1 MQIVTDSERHLSW
14 RSAMLRLRSDDSRT
28 GSSSQLVLTN
38 QCAFR
43 TVPLWFLVPVGL
55 SLANIGNDSRTI
67 RKDGEAPVRVVF
79 DLEARRKP
87 QVFAAD
93 AVSLWNFN
101 RRLLILK
108 ELLLYSTKL
117 MELSYPAHGP
127 SIWHNAAS
135 AAPSASFLSPIRT
148 LPHFRVLSG
157 LAEIRK

>member
-1 MQIVTDSERHLSW
+1 MVFVSYWTQVGPKFLSKRFVTS
-14 RSAMLRLRSDDSRT
+14 
-28 GSSSQLVLTN
+28 
-38 QCAFR
+38 
-43 TVPLWFLVPVGL
+43 GL

-117 MELSYPAHGP
+117 MERSYPAHGP

-135 AAPSASFLSPIRT
+135 AAPAASFLSPIRT
-148 LPHFRVLSG
+148 FDESSVRQDKPGAFSGCNSRPGKGKSRPTGNRVLGS
-157 LAEIRK
+157 